1 MRTQSRPSPPPPD
14 SASDADVA
22 SPPSVDDLV
31 PLFDRAL
38 ADATSESSSRQVGA
52 LNACIDRMT
61 RTEDPERLAPVLH
74 ALLAKDGV
82 NRLVDEEGV
91 PVGIA
96 ATRALLALSYPHPLE
111 ISPERL
117 ETLRQ
122 FDDFIVPPAPSGKL
136 FFVLAVAALFQGM
149 FVLVSHDGPSFEG
162 LSVDVLAGMDPASLP
177 PPTFW
182 ARVKEGFGPFWRV
195 VKPAVPWIQ
204 FIASALGYLFAVA
217 IADTARERLLARRGF
232 VVLGFLGLAAGFLLP
247 LRGSQPLGTFASAIG
262 ALLVAHNL
270 PKPIDRR
277 IA

>member
-1 MRTQSRPSPPPPD
+1 MRTQPRPPRPEA
-14 SASDADVA
+14 ASDVEVV
-22 SPPSVDDLV
+22 STPSVDELV
-31 PLFDRAL
+31 PLFEQAL
-38 ADATSESSSRQVGA
+38 ADATSASSSRQVGA
-52 LNACIDRMT
+52 LNACIDRMS
-61 RTEDPERLAPVLH
+61 RTEDPEKLAPVLH
-74 ALLAKDGV
+74 VLLAKDGV
-82 NRLVDEEGV
+82 NRLVDEQGV

-111 ISPERL
+111 VSPERL

-136 FFVLAVAALFQGM
+136 FFVLAVAALSQAM
-149 FVLVSHDGPSFEG
+149 FFVISHDSPYFEG
-162 LSVDVLAGMDPASLP
+162 LSADVLAGMDPASLP
-177 PPTFW
+177 PPTLW
-182 ARVKEGFGPFWRV
+182 EQMKDGLGPFWRV

-247 LRGSQPLGTFASAIG
+247 LRGAQPLGTFASAVG
-262 ALLVAHNL
+262 ALLAAHNL

-277 IA
+277 TA

>member
-1 MRTQSRPSPPPPD
+1 MRTQPRPPRPEA
-14 SASDADVA
+14 ASDDDAFA
-22 SPPSVDDLV
+22 SPSVDGLV
-31 PLFDRAL
+31 PLFERAL
-38 ADATSESSSRQVGA
+38 ADATSASSSRQVAA
-52 LNACIDRMT
+52 LNACIERMA
-61 RTEDPERLAPVLH
+61 RTEDPEKLAPVLH

-82 NRLVDEEGV
+82 NRLVDAQGV

-111 ISPERL
+111 VSPERL

-136 FFVLAVAALFQGM
+136 FVVLAVAALFQAM
-149 FVLVSHDGPSFEG
+149 FFVISHGSPFFEG
-162 LSVDVLAGMDPASLP
+162 LSVEALAGMDPASLP
-177 PPTFW
+177 PPTLW
-182 ARVKEGFGPFWRV
+182 ERIKDGLAPLGKV

-232 VVLGFLGLAAGFLLP
+232 VVLGTLGLAAGFLLP
-247 LRGSQPLGTFASAIG
+247 LHGSQPLGAFASAIG
-262 ALLVAHNL
+262 ALLAAHNL

-277 IA
+277 TA